1 MLNKSEI
8 FKNAWFYFKKG
19 WYNKNFSICLK
30 KAWAKAKAA
39 IYVVEV
45 NADITKET
53 EKALKFATDFGN
65 IWIPKSAIK
74 EFNQD
79 RTVAYIKEWFINSL
93 DFDKKYA
100 LLSA

>member
-19 WYNKNFSICLK
+19 WYDKNFSICLK
-30 KAWAKAKAA
+30 KAWAKAKAS
-39 IYVVEV
+39 ISTVEV

-53 EKALKFATDFGN
+53 EKALRFETDFGY
-65 IWIPKSAIK
+65 IWIPKSAVELNENRTIATIK
-74 EFNQD
+74 
-79 RTVAYIKEWFINSL
+79 TWFINSL
-93 DFDKKYA
+93 DCNKKYA